1 MSRPLVLASGSAYRR
16 TLLDK
21 LGLDFSCDSPDIDES
36 PRKGESP
43 EDLVARLALEKARAV
58 ASRHPDALII
68 GSDQLAT
75 LEGNVMGKPHVYDR
89 ARKQLRHASGNTV
102 RFLTGLCL
110 YDAVNDQ
117 HQLEVVPFDVQFR
130 QLTDQQ
136 IDAYLKREQPYDCA
150 GSFKS
155 EGLGIALFERL
166 LGDDP
171 NTLVGLPLIRLI
183 AMLERKGVEVL
194 GSA

>member
-16 TLLDK
+16 TLLSK
-21 LGLDFSCDSPDIDES
+21 LGMDFSCDSPDIDES
-36 PRKGESP
+36 PRDGEAP
-43 EDLVARLALEKARAV
+43 EALVARLALEKAKAV
-58 ASRHPDALII
+58 ADRHPAALII

-75 LEGNVMGKPHVYDR
+75 LEGRVMGKPHTHER
-89 ARKQLRHASGNTV
+89 AREQLQHAAGNKV

-110 YDAVNDQ
+110 YDAAEGNY
-117 HQLEVVPFDVQFR
+117 QLEVVPFDVQFR
-130 QLTDQQ
+130 QLTDSQ
-136 IDAYLKREQPYDCA
+136 IEGYLKQEQPYDCA

-171 NTLVGLPLIRLI
+171 NALVGLPLIRLI
-183 AMLERKGVEVL
+183 AMLEKKGVDVL